1 MRILY
6 ICLDRGIPIGGSKGG
21 AVHIEELIR
30 AFEAEGHMTAVAG
43 RFVLASPGSGPVFV
57 QNAVSPLL
65 RRGGTWR
72 RELGERLAGP
82 GFQRAIRQAI
92 ASFQPELVYE
102 RYSLFRSEGLTEA
115 RRAGLPFVLE
125 VNAPLAWEARR
136 FRRLRFSGAAEC
148 NERRVWREAGLV
160 VVPSQPVADL
170 VRGVGQPSVLVV
182 PNAVDPQRFYPLP
195 RDPDR
200 RQRLGLDGRF
210 VVGFAGSLKPWHGLD
225 TLAKAVASIP
235 EGIKPALLL
244 VGHGPERDSI
254 YRTLLAAGV
263 PTVITGAVPH
273 EEVPSYLAL
282 MDACFAG
289 LTDDPALHY
298 FSPLKAL
305 EYLAAGRPTVVA
317 RAGSLAQLAAVGVA
331 LGYRPGDSADLAA
344 QLVKLASNPELGQR
358 LSTAGRAYAEG
369 RSWRAAARTILQA
382 ATTIRPAA

>member
-21 AVHIEELIR
+21 AIHVSELIR
-30 AFEAEGHMTAVAG
+30 AFEAEGNQTAVAG
-43 RFVLASPGSGPVFV
+43 RSVLASPANGPVFV
-57 QNAVSPLL
+57 MDAVPHFL
-65 RRGGTWR
+65 RHGAWR
-72 RELGERLAGP
+72 RALGERLAGS
-82 GFQRAIRQAI
+82 GFRHAIRRAI

-115 RRAGLPFVLE
+115 RRTGLPFVLE

-136 FRRLRFSGAAEC
+136 FRRLRFSRAAER
-148 NERRVWREAGLV
+148 NEQKVWREADLV
-160 VVPSQPVADL
+160 VVPSQPLADL
-170 VRGVGQPSVLVV
+170 VHAVGQPSVLVV
-182 PNAVDPQRFYPLP
+182 PNAVDPERFRRLP
-195 RDPDR
+195 RDPQLSR
-200 RQRLGLDGRF
+200 RLGLDGRF

-225 TLAKAVASIP
+225 TMAKAVASLP
-235 EGIKPALLL
+235 QGIKPAVLL
-244 VGHGPERDSI
+244 VGHGPERDAI
-254 YRTLLAAGV
+254 HRTLLAAGV

-273 EEVPSYLAL
+273 EEVPTYLAL

-317 RAGSLAQLAAVGVA
+317 RAGSLAPLADAGVA
-331 LGYRPGDSADLAA
+331 LGYHPGDSADLAG
-344 QLVKLASNPELGQR
+344 QLMTLASDPELGQR

-382 ATTIRPAA
+382 AATMRPAA

>member
-21 AVHIEELIR
+21 AIHVSELIR
-30 AFEAEGHMTAVAG
+30 AFEAEGNQTAVAG
-43 RFVLASPGSGPVFV
+43 RSVLASPASGPVFV
-57 QNAVSPLL
+57 MDAVPPFL
-65 RRGGTWR
+65 RHGAWR
-72 RELGERLAGP
+72 RALGERLAGS
-82 GFQRAIRQAI
+82 GFQHAIRRAI

-115 RRAGLPFVLE
+115 MKAGLPFVLE

-136 FRRLRFSGAAEC
+136 FRSLRFSRAAER
-148 NERRVWREAGLV
+148 NEQRVWRDAGLV
-160 VVPSQPVADL
+160 VVPSQPLADL
-170 VRGVGQPSVLVV
+170 VHREGQPSVLVV
-182 PNAVDPQRFYPLP
+182 PNAVDPQRFRPLP
-195 RDPDR
+195 RDPQLSR
-200 RQRLGLDGRF
+200 RFGLDGRF

-225 TLAKAVASIP
+225 TMAKAVASLP
-235 EGIKPALLL
+235 QGIKPAVLL

-273 EEVPSYLAL
+273 EEVPTYLAL

-317 RAGSLAQLAAVGVA
+317 RAGSLAPLADAGVA
-331 LGYRPGDSADLAA
+331 LGYRPGDSADLAG
-344 QLVKLASNPELGQR
+344 QLMTLASDPELGQR

-369 RSWRAAARTILQA
+369 RSWRAAARTILAAA
-382 ATTIRPAA
+382 ATMRPAA